1 MIDISII
8 IPVYNR
14 PEEVGALLYSLTN
27 QTDSAFEVV
36 IVEDGSD
43 VDCKE
48 IVAAYRQQ
56 LDLAYY
62 SKKNSGPGLSRNYGA
77 EKAKGN
83 YFIFFDSDC
92 EIPPEYVQTVRKK
105 LTEHYTDA
113 FGGPDRAD
121 ASFTPTQKAIN
132 YSMTSFFTTGGIR
145 GQKTS
150 MEKFHP
156 RSFNM
161 GISKEA
167 FEKTGGF
174 SPMRFGED
182 IDLSIRLFEAGLSVQ
197 LIEAA
202 YVYHK
207 RRTDFR
213 KFFKQVYNSGIA
225 RINLYKLHPASLKA
239 VHFLPS
245 AFLIGTVVLLFMSF
259 FNLVFL
265 SPVLIL
271 AMLLFAD
278 ALVKNKKLA
287 IAWLSVVASFI
298 QLSGYGAGFI
308 AGVWNRLILGKEDF
322 QAFSETFYK

>member
-14 PEEVGALLYSLTN
+14 PQEVDALLYSLTK
-27 QTDSAFEVV
+27 QIDTAFEVV

-43 VDCKE
+43 IDCKE
-48 IVAAYRQQ
+48 TAAIYRQQ
-56 LDLAYY
+56 LDLSYY
-62 SKKNSGPGLSRNYGA
+62 SKENSGPGLSRNYGA

-92 EIPPEYVQTVRKK
+92 EIPADYVYTVRQK
-105 LTEHYTDA
+105 LTEHFTDA

-132 YSMTSFFTTGGIR
+132 YAMTSFLTTGGIR

-161 GISKEA
+161 GLSKEA
-167 FEKTGGF
+167 FERTGGF
-174 SPMRFGED
+174 SSMRFGED
-182 IDLSIRLFEAGLSVQ
+182 IDLSIRIFESGLSIQ

-207 RRTDFR
+207 RRTDFK
-213 KFFKQVYNSGIA
+213 KFFKQIYNSGIA
-225 RINLYKLHPASLKA
+225 RINLYKLHPSSLRA

-245 AFLIGTVVLLFMSF
+245 VFLVGTSALFFLSF
-259 FNLVFL
+259 FNLIFL

-271 AMLLFAD
+271 AILLFVD
-278 ALVKNKKLA
+278 AFVKNKKLT
-287 IAWLSVVASFI
+287 IACLSVAASFI

-308 AGVWNRLILGKEDF
+308 AGVWNRLILGKEGF
-322 QAFSETFYK
+322 QAFSKTFYK

>member
-14 PEEVGALLYSLTN
+14 PEEVAALLYSLTK

-36 IVEDGSD
+36 VVEDGSD
-43 VDCKE
+43 IDCKE
-48 IVAAYRQQ
+48 IATIYRQQ
-56 LDLAYY
+56 LDLVYY
-62 SKKNSGPGLSRNYGA
+62 CKGNSGPGISRNFGA
-77 EKAKGN
+77 RKAKGN

-92 EIPPEYVQTVRKK
+92 EIPPGYIDTVRKK
-105 LTEHYTDA
+105 LTENYTDA

-121 ASFTPTQKAIN
+121 ASFTSAQKAIN
-132 YSMTSFFTTGGIR
+132 YAMTSFLTTGGIR
-145 GQKTS
+145 GQQKS

-161 GISKEA
+161 GISKAA
-167 FEKTGGF
+167 FDKTGGF

-182 IDLSIRLFEAGLSVQ
+182 IDLSIRIFEAGLSVQ

-225 RINLYKLHPASLKA
+225 RINLYKLHPDSLKI

-245 AFLIGTVVLLFMSF
+245 VFLAGAAVLFLLSF
-259 FNLVFL
+259 INLLFL
-265 SPVLIL
+265 SPILFLSLLLLI
-271 AMLLFAD
+271 D
-278 ALVKNKKLA
+278 ALIKTKQLI
-287 IAWLSVVASFI
+287 IALLSVIASFI

-308 AGVWNRLILGKEDF
+308 AGVWNRLILGKKDY
-322 QAFSETFYK
+322 QAFSQTFYK

>member
-14 PEEVGALLYSLTN
+14 PEEVAALLFSLTK
-27 QTDSAFEVV
+27 QTDSEFEVV
-36 IVEDGSD
+36 IVEDGS
-43 VDCKE
+43 VTDCKE
-48 IVAAYRQQ
+48 VANIYRQQ
-56 LDLAYY
+56 LNLAYY
-62 SKKNSGPGLSRNYGA
+62 SKENSGPGLSRNYGA
-77 EKAKGN
+77 RKAKGN

-92 EIPPEYVQTVRKK
+92 EIPPHYIDTVRKR
-105 LTEHYTDA
+105 LVEHYTHA

-121 ASFTPTQKAIN
+121 ASFTSTQKAIN
-132 YSMTSFFTTGGIR
+132 YAMTSFFTTGGIR
-145 GQKTS
+145 GQRTS

-161 GISKEA
+161 GLSKVA

-182 IDLSIRLFEAGLSVQ
+182 IDLSIRIFEVGLSVQ

-207 RRTDFR
+207 RRTDFK

-225 RINLYKLHPASLKA
+225 RINLYKLHPSSLKV
-239 VHFLPS
+239 VHLLPS
-245 AFLIGTVVLLFMSF
+245 VFLVSTLVLFFLSF
-259 FNLVFL
+259 VDPVFL
-265 SPVLIL
+265 SPILIL
-271 AMLLFAD
+271 AILLFVD
-278 ALVKNKKLA
+278 ALIKNKLLT
-287 IAWLSVVASFI
+287 IAGLSVVASFI

-308 AGVWNRLILGKEDF
+308 AGVWNRLILGKEDY
-322 QAFSETFYK
+322 QAFSKTFYK

>member
-1 MIDISII
+1 MIDISIV

-14 PEEVGALLYSLTN
+14 PEEVAALLYSLTK
-27 QTDSAFEVV
+27 QTDSVFEVV
-36 IVEDGSD
+36 VVEDGSD

-48 IVAAYRQQ
+48 IVAIYRQQ
-56 LDLAYY
+56 LDLVYY
-62 SKKNSGPGLSRNYGA
+62 SKENSGPGLSRNYGA
-77 EKAKGN
+77 RKAKGN

-92 EIPPEYVQTVRKK
+92 EVPPAYIDTVRKK
-105 LTEHYTDA
+105 LTAQYTDA

-121 ASFTPTQKAIN
+121 ASFTSTQKAIN
-132 YSMTSFFTTGGIR
+132 YAMTSFLTTGGIR
-145 GQKTS
+145 GQQKS

-161 GISKEA
+161 GISKDA
-167 FEKTGGF
+167 FERTGGF

-182 IDLSIRLFEAGLSVQ
+182 IDLSIRIFEAGFSVQ
-197 LIEAA
+197 LIKAA

-225 RINLYKLHPASLKA
+225 RINLYKLHPSSLKI

-245 AFLIGTVVLLFMSF
+245 IFLIGTTALLLLSLFYP
-259 FNLVFL
+259 VFL
-265 SPVLIL
+265 SPILIL
-271 AMLLFAD
+271 AAMLLVD
-278 ALVKNKKLA
+278 ASIKTKQFTIA
-287 IAWLSVVASFI
+287 ILSVMASFI

-308 AGVWNRLILGKEDF
+308 SGVWNRLVLGKKDY

>member
-14 PEEVGALLYSLTN
+14 PEEVGALLYSLAH
-27 QTDSAFEVV
+27 QIDAAFEVV

-48 IVAAYRQQ
+48 VAASYRQQ
-56 LDLAYY
+56 LDLVYY
-62 SKKNSGPGLSRNYGA
+62 SKENSGPGLSRNYGA

-92 EIPPEYVQTVRKK
+92 EIPSHYIGTVRKT

-121 ASFTPTQKAIN
+121 ASFTPIQKAIN

-225 RINLYKLHPASLKA
+225 RINLYKLHPSSLKV

-245 AFLIGTVVLLFMSF
+245 AFLIGTVVLF
-259 FNLVFL
+259 FLAFYNLLFL

-271 AMLLFAD
+271 AILLFGD
-278 ALVKNKKLA
+278 ALVKNKKLT
-287 IAWLSVVASFI
+287 IACLSVVASFI
-298 QLSGYGAGFI
+298 QLSGYGAGFM
-308 AGVWNRLILGKEDF
+308 AGVWNRLILGKKGF